1 MISGSSL
8 ELRDSQTTPVPD
20 YEVDPV
26 SAEAQLSDRDVWGNV
41 ERYRSVVP
49 SLHQTDPHLDCHIAG
64 GPRSRVTSVALS
76 IRSTRHKSGTRISWL
91 PPRL

>member
-8 ELRDSQTTPVPD
+8 ELRVSQTTPVPD

-26 SAEAQLSDRDVWGNV
+26 RAEAQPSDRDVWGNV
-41 ERYRSVVP
+41 ERYRSLVP

-64 GPRSRVTSVALS
+64 GVWPRVTSVELI
-76 IRSTRHKSGTRISWL
+76 IR
-91 PPRL
+91 